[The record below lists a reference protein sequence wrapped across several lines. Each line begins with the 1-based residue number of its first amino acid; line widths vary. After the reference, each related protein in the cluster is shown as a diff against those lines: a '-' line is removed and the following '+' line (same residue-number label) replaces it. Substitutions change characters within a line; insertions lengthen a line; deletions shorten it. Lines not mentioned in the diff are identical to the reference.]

1 VVAVTGD
8 GVNDTLALKGA
19 DVGIAMGV
27 KGTDAAKEAA
37 DVVLTDDNF
46 VTIGQAVF
54 EGRTFFDNLRKGL
67 TYYLSV
73 KAALISIFLL
83 PLALGVPLPFAPIQ
97 IIVLELFMDLAASAG
112 FVTEPAEKT
121 IYARTPRNPKAR
133 FPDSRMIINIA
144 VSAASLFTAVMLSY
158 FYASSQNLS
167 PIEVQTFAF
176 SAWMM
181 GHIILAFVSRSENEP
196 LSVLGPLSN
205 RVMDMWAVLAFVFLL
220 IAVNVPSV
228 ALQLRLSILTPVQLG
243 IILAFALFAIMWR
256 EILKLLLYRQEV
268 NAEKPEP
275 KTTR

>member
-1 VVAVTGD
+1 
-8 GVNDTLALKGA
+8 
-19 DVGIAMGV
+19 
-27 KGTDAAKEAA
+27 
-37 DVVLTDDNF
+37 
-46 VTIGQAVF
+46 
-54 EGRTFFDNLRKGL
+54 
-67 TYYLSV
+67 
-73 KAALISIFLL
+73 
-83 PLALGVPLPFAPIQ
+83 
-97 IIVLELFMDLAASAG
+97 
-112 FVTEPAEKT
+112 
-121 IYARTPRNPKAR
+121 
-133 FPDSRMIINIA
+133 MIINIA

-205 RVMDMWAVLAFVFLL
+205 RVMDTWAVLAFVFLL